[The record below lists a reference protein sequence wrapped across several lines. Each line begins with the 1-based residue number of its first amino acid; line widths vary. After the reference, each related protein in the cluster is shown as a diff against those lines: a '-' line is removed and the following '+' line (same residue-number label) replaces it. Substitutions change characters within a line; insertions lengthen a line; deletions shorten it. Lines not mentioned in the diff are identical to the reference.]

1 MKQVLEKSLACYV
14 EEVMRFSRAL
24 NLTSVKDRAQ
34 FHQRFILPS
43 LALLPM
49 LPSAG
54 RLLDVGSGMGIPG
67 VPILL
72 ARPELRGVLVERRQ
86 KRAEFLRH
94 LKRSF
99 GLDAEIHGKD
109 LDQLPGLCVD
119 ICVARAV
126 DSVES
131 LLTMCAPHAHEGT
144 LAVLAV
150 PRSGKIINADDWSYQ
165 RSNSITAGRES
176 QIIHIYRYEK
186 VSRET

>member
-1 MKQVLEKSLACYV
+1 MQELEDNLVRYV
-14 EEVMRFSRAL
+14 KEVMRFSRAL
-24 NLTSVKDRAQ
+24 NLTSVKQRAE

-49 LPSAG
+49 LPVAG
-54 RLLDVGSGMGIPG
+54 RLLDIGSGMGIPG
-67 VPILL
+67 IPILL
-72 ARPELRGVLVERRQ
+72 ARSKLHGILVERRQ

-94 LKRSF
+94 LKRNF

-109 LDQLPGLCVD
+109 LGQLPGLDVD
-119 ICVARAV
+119 VCVARAV
-126 DSVES
+126 AGIEH

-144 LAVLAV
+144 LAVLTV
-150 PRSGKIINADDWSYQ
+150 PRSGKVMNTAGWSYQ

-176 QIIHIYRYEK
+176 QTIHIYRYGK